1 MLGRW
6 AIICS
11 DMRALPALLD
21 PGSWG
26 DGNDWATDDGS
37 VDDYGD
43 GPRRNPGRKH
53 EKGSYWPPSRHL
65 ILCGIVDGLRDQVQ
79 NVAFAN
85 PTGCMDLNPWR
96 GRSPQSAPGQR

>member
-43 GPRRNPGRKH
+43 GQHR
-53 EKGSYWPPSRHL
+53 
-65 ILCGIVDGLRDQVQ
+65 ILDREH
-79 NVAFAN
+79 NK
-85 PTGCMDLNPWR
+85 
-96 GRSPQSAPGQR
+96 APADCHQDIHYYVT

>member
-37 VDDYGD
+37 VD

-85 PTGCMDLNPWR
+85 PTGCMDLNPWH
-96 GRSPQSAPGQR
+96 GRSPQSTPGQR